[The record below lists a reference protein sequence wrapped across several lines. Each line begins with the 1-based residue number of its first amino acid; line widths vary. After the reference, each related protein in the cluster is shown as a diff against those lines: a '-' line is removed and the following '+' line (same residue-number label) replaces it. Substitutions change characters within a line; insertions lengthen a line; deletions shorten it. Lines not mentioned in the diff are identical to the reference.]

1 MLQLA
6 APVVLAELGWVTMGI
21 VDTLMVGR
29 LGPDA
34 IGAVGLASI
43 LFFAIAIFAMG
54 LLLGLDPLV
63 AQAYGAGRLDD
74 CHRWL
79 VAGVWLCVLIT
90 VPVVG
95 VLLALNAWLPKWGLP
110 DPVLRLT
117 QPYLAIL
124 TFGLPPLLLFVA
136 FRRYLQAIGIVRPV
150 MVTLILA
157 NGVNALAN
165 WLLIYGHL
173 GTPALG
179 VRGSAYATLIAR
191 VFMAGLLFVVI
202 LGRPPSRFR
211 RRASRL
217 HLRASRFGG
226 QVGGQALRRGRL
238 IAHLRDSPMALDL
251 RRQRQLFALGLP
263 AAGQAVLEVGVFA
276 AATALAGRV
285 SEDALAAHQIA
296 LNMAAFTFM
305 VPFGLASAAAVRV
318 GHAVGRGDAHGVST
332 AGWTAI
338 ALAVGFMTIAAAV
351 FLVAPAA
358 LIGAFTQDPAVIRTG
373 AALLFVAAVFQLFD
387 GLQGVTTGVLR
398 GVADTR
404 TPMLWNL
411 AGHWFIGLPIGYVLC
426 FSVGLGV
433 VGLWWGLSAGLM
445 ICGVALLVVWVRR
458 VTGSRPRPHPR
469 PHPRN

>member
-1 MLQLA
+1 MLRLA
-6 APVVLAELGWVTMGI
+6 APVVMAELGWVTMGI

-29 LGPDA
+29 LGADA
-34 IGAVGLASI
+34 IGAVGLATM

-63 AQAYGAGRLDD
+63 AQAFGAGRLEE

-79 VAGVWLCVLIT
+79 IAGVWLCAVIT
-90 VPVVG
+90 IPVVG
-95 VLLALNAWLPKWGLP
+95 MLLAVNAVLPWWGLP

-117 QPYLAIL
+117 QPYLVVL
-124 TFGLPPLLLFVA
+124 TFGLPPLLLYVA

-157 NGVNALAN
+157 NVVNAIAN

-173 GTPALG
+173 GSPALG

-191 VFMAGLLFVVI
+191 VFMAGLLFVEV
-202 LGRPPSRFR
+202 LRHAPTSNLQLPT
-211 RRASRL
+211 SRL
-217 HLRASRFGG
+217 RGSDY
-226 QVGGQALRRGRL
+226 GGQANLQPL
-238 IAHLRDSPMALDL
+238 SLDFA
-251 RRQRQLFALGLP
+251 RQRRLFALGLP

-285 SEDALAAHQIA
+285 SADALAAHQIA

-318 GHAVGRGDAHGVST
+318 GHAVGRGDAHGVSS

-338 ALAVGFMTIAAAV
+338 ALAVGFMAVAATV
-351 FLVAPAA
+351 FLVAPVP
-358 LIGAFTQDPAVIRTG
+358 LIGAFTRDPDVITTG
-373 AALLFVAAVFQLFD
+373 AALLFVAAIFQLFD

-411 AGHWFIGLPIGYVLC
+411 AGHWLFGLPLGYALC
-426 FSVGLGV
+426 FFAGFGV

-445 ICGVALLVVWVRR
+445 VCGVALLFVWIRR
-458 VTGSRPRPHPR
+458 VAQLYARSAQL
-469 PHPRN
+469 